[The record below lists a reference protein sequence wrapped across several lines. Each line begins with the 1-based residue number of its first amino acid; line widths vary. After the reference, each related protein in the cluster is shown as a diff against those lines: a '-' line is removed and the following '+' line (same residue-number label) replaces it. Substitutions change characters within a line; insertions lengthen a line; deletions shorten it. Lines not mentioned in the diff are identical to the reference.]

1 MKTNK
6 KCNKIRVI
14 QSKLISISQRQM
26 LWKKKALT
34 TMTRMIKK
42 KVPKL

>member
-6 KCNKIRVI
+6 KSNKIRVI
-14 QSKLISISQRQM
+14 QSKLISINQRQM

-34 TMTRMIKK
+34 MMTRMIKK
-42 KVPKL
+42 KVP